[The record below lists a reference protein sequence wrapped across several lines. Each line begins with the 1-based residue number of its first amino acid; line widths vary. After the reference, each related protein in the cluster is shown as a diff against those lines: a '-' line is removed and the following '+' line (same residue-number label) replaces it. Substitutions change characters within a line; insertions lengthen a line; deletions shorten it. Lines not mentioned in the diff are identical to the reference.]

1 MTWLNI
7 KTRAVKLSR
16 LSPWKAIVQAP
27 SLTIRLRNSS
37 AWGASNSTAF

>member
-1 MTWLNI
+1 MTWLNVR
-7 KTRAVKLSR
+7 TQAAKLSR
-16 LSPWKAIVQAP
+16 LSLWKAIVQAP